1 MTTVNKIFAII
12 MVLVATAAI
21 LIFSWEL
28 LNNTVGESI
37 YVLRESDNTVTL
49 YCDDTVVESYNDI
62 AVETLPVSDRK
73 RLQSGIEFK
82 TADEARRAVEDYDG

>member
-12 MVLVATAAI
+12 MVLVAAAAI

-37 YVLRESDNTVTL
+37 YVLREIDNTVTL

-62 AVETLPVSDRK
+62 AIETLPVSDRK
-73 RLQSGIEFK
+73 RLQNGIEFK